1 MKKRRLRRF
10 YKASPRLRR
19 LSRRSRNVVL
29 GGLTHA
35 ALAAIGWLS
44 LDCALRLGARIG
56 AVMYRTV
63 PGARHLALE
72 HLALA
77 FGDTLSAPERE
88 RIARAAFENVGRCFC
103 ELAKI
108 DEIRRRPDYIEF
120 EGEAVMQA
128 ALARGKGAIVVTGH
142 VGNWELLGAYF
153 AWKGLPVAAVARHIY
168 ADQLNDLLL
177 ELRDRQ
183 GVETILREST
193 DAGRRILRV
202 LKTNGVLALLIDQD
216 TRAPSLS
223 VPFFGKPARTP
234 IAAAALALRR
244 DVPVAAVFIH
254 RRPAGGHRIVIREVF
269 ERPATTDRL
278 DALRDLT
285 TRFNAALEAQIR
297 EHPEEWVWWHRR
309 WRRGPVPHL
318 DADAA
323 FQ

>member
-1 MKKRRLRRF
+1 MKERRLRRL

-19 LSRRSRNVVL
+19 LSRRARSAVL
-29 GGLTHA
+29 GSLVRA
-35 ALAAIGWLS
+35 ALAALSKLS
-44 LDCALRLGARIG
+44 LERALWLGARVG
-56 AVMYRTV
+56 GVMYRAL
-63 PGARHLALE
+63 PGMRRLALE
-72 HLALA
+72 HLELA
-77 FGDTLSAPERE
+77 FGDALSVQERE
-88 RIARAAFENVGRCFC
+88 RIARAAVENAGRCFC

-120 EGEAVMQA
+120 DGEASMQE

-153 AWKGLPVAAVARHIY
+153 AWRGMEVAAVARHIY
-168 ADQLNDLLL
+168 VEGLNDLLL

-183 GVETILREST
+183 GVQTILRESA

-202 LKTNGVLALLIDQD
+202 LKSSGVLALLIDQD

-244 DVPVAAVFIH
+244 EVPVGAVFIH
-254 RRPAGGHRIVIREVF
+254 RRPAGGHRIVIRQVF
-269 ERPATTDRL
+269 DPPATTDRL
-278 DALRDLT
+278 EALRELT
-285 TRFNAALEAQIR
+285 TAFSAALEAQIR

-309 WRRGPVPHL
+309 WRRAPVPHL
-318 DADAA
+318 DADAPL
-323 FQ
+323 Q